1 MKHEFIKLY
10 QSENSVFS
18 FNDLAYYFG
27 VDKDKLISK
36 VIYYVK
42 KWYLYKIRRWL
53 YALDKNYD
61 ILELATKIQKWSYI
75 SLETALK
82 IHWIN
87 FQYNSDIYVIWYKN
101 EEIVIDWRKIIFK
114 VIKKEVRENFEW
126 IESKNWYMIAS
137 KYRAILDTIYLYK
150 DFFFDNLD
158 DIKWDILE
166 NLMKIYNSK
175 ILEKRIKNLKD
186 NYLKNEY
193 YN

>member
-1 MKHEFIKLY
+1 MNKIFIEL
-10 QSENSVFS
+10 SRSNNTVFS

-27 VDKDKLISK
+27 VDKSKLISK
-36 VIYYVK
+36 VVYYTK

-53 YALDKNYD
+53 YALDKDYD

-82 IHWIN
+82 VHSIN
-87 FQYNSDIYVIWYKN
+87 FQYNSNIYVIWYKN
-101 EEIVIDWRKIIFK
+101 EEITINWIKIIFK

-126 IESKNWYMIAS
+126 IESISWYMIAS
-137 KYRAILDTIYLYK
+137 KYRAILDIIYLYK

-158 DIKWDILE
+158 DIDWWELE
-166 NLMKIYNSK
+166 KLMKIYNSK
-175 ILEKRIKNLKD
+175 ILEKRIITLKN

>member
-1 MKHEFIKLY
+1 MNKSFIELS
-10 QSENSVFS
+10 QSESTVFS

-36 VIYYVK
+36 VTYYVK

-53 YALDKNYD
+53 YALDKDYD
-61 ILELATKIQKWSYI
+61 VLELATKIQRWSYI

-82 IHWIN
+82 IYSIN
-87 FQYNSDIYVIWYKN
+87 FQYNSNIYVIGYKN
-101 EEIVIDWRKIIFK
+101 DEILIDWKKIIFK

-126 IESKNWYMIAS
+126 IETWKWYMIAS

-158 DIKWDILE
+158 DINWNELE
-166 NLMKIYNSK
+166 ELMKIYNSK
-175 ILEKRIKNLKD
+175 ILEKRVLDLKN

-193 YN
+193 YS

>member
-1 MKHEFIKLY
+1 MNKSFIELS
-10 QSENSVFS
+10 QSESTVFS

-36 VIYYVK
+36 VTYYVK

-53 YALDKNYD
+53 YALDKDYD
-61 ILELATKIQKWSYI
+61 VLELATKIQRWSYI

-82 IHWIN
+82 IYSIN
-87 FQYNSDIYVIWYKN
+87 FQYNSNIYVIGYKN
-101 EEIVIDWRKIIFK
+101 DEILIDWKKIIFK

-126 IESKNWYMIAS
+126 IETWKCYMIAS

-158 DIKWDILE
+158 DINWNELE
-166 NLMKIYNSK
+166 ELMKIYNSK
-175 ILEKRIKNLKD
+175 ILEKRVLDLKN

-193 YN
+193 YS